1 MNSQWPFS
9 IDDYEEICGKIR
21 VEEKNEFFI
30 RMSPFSPGRSMIA
43 ESVPHPLSLLYCR
56 LGAGVI
62 EKLNFESD
70 GVGKMN
76 IRFTYL
82 FETRACDVLIKLVH
96 QKTPPRDFSF
106 GFNEKIVSRS
116 LDLNRYEIYFNYGDK
131 KLKIMD
137 PLELSVKNFMEA
149 VEKET
154 EPLIGYPHILHN
166 TSLLKEIDD
175 GFGEFEKRNLW
186 KS

>member
-1 MNSQWPFS
+1 
-9 IDDYEEICGKIR
+9 
-21 VEEKNEFFI
+21 
-30 RMSPFSPGRSMIA
+30 MSPSSPGRVMIP

-56 LGAGVI
+56 FGAGKI
-62 EKLNFESD
+62 EKLNFELEEE
-70 GVGKMN
+70 GEMN

-82 FETRACDVLIKLVH
+82 FETRACDVLMKLVH
-96 QKTPPRDFSF
+96 QKNPPRDFSF
-106 GFNEKIVSRS
+106 GFNEKIVARS
-116 LDLNRYEIYFNYGDK
+116 LDLNHYDIYFNYGNK

-149 VEKET
+149 VQKKA
-154 EPLIGYPHILHN
+154 EPLIGYHHILHN